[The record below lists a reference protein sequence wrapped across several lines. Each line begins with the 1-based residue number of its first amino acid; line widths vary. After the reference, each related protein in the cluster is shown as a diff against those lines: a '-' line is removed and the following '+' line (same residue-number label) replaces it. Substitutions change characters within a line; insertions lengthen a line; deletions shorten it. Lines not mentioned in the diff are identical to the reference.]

1 LSDFAAA
8 LARILPHLLS
18 TSCNVLSSF
27 SRFPFVICGHLLS
40 VEKHQHRQLATV
52 NEARGRPRELSK
64 AEQARMTEQA
74 LNRIQRAFLDRELAA
89 KKRGDP
95 DATKLWAEA
104 QDVVQEEKRRVFG
117 APEVA
122 A

>member
-1 LSDFAAA
+1 MA
-8 LARILPHLLS
+8 
-18 TSCNVLSSF
+18 
-27 SRFPFVICGHLLS
+27 
-40 VEKHQHRQLATV
+40 
-52 NEARGRPRELSK
+52 
-64 AEQARMTEQA
+64 EQA

-89 KKRGDP
+89 KKRGDA